1 MRIRR
6 TKAKYTGNTE
16 QAQSQLGAPT
26 KSYAPQTPSPRLGWG
41 STQAPL
47 GGMRGAGRAVV
58 EDRTHHP
65 QQAADLIDSTNA
77 AQEAH
82 EHGEAAH
89 ANEDIRPRLER
100 GGRGFCG
107 WTRASDSAYLAHTK
121 YTKPGQVCYQIPAL
135 GSGSGVGHPA
145 GSPFLHQLWKLPPLD
160 VRPTPHLSYPHLPT
174 VPLSFFSLALTRIE
188 KTLVL
193 PACLAHCLLS
203 PQACERH
210 EGRDSSPC

>member
-1 MRIRR
+1 MSMV
-6 TKAKYTGNTE
+6 KP
-16 QAQSQLGAPT
+16 PT
-26 KSYAPQTPSPRLGWG
+26 PMKTYAPALSEVDEV
-41 STQAPL
+41 SA
-47 GGMRGAGRAVV
+47 
-58 EDRTHHP
+58 
-65 QQAADLIDSTNA
+65 
-77 AQEAH
+77 
-82 EHGEAAH
+82 
-89 ANEDIRPRLER
+89 
-100 GGRGFCG
+100 GGREHPIQPI
-107 WTRASDSAYLAHTK
+107 SPILS
-121 YTKPGQVCYQIPAL
+121 TKPGQVCYQIPAL